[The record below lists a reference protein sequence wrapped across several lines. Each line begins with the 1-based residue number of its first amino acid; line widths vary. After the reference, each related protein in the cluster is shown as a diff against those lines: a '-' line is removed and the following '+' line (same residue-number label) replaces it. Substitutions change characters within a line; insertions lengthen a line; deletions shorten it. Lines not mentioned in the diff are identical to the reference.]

1 MSPFQNT
8 YSQPDGIKLID
19 YFYLPSVIIDKK
31 FNIIYSNRLWQDL
44 FENQTFENINQFLK
58 AEIFQKLESFIKNS
72 YYKDE
77 ALVDDNVAILKS
89 KNANSSYSLLVYSYP
104 VSSKDYLILSFKP
117 NSFILG
123 SNENSSYNGITF
135 LSKQSDIQNYISI
148 TLQELF
154 DSVADITPLSLVNK
168 NKVKMLLDE
177 REEIIWLKDTN
188 DNIIL
193 ANKNYFDVA
202 GIQETDIQKKSE
214 DYLFFPYQKD
224 LLKNLTEYSKIIRKP
239 ILVHGLKYSS
249 DLVENYPLV
258 IYPIVDKQGKYY
270 VFFFVLLQEIQK
282 LSNDVV
288 SRKGLEELNIPF
300 LSIDLNK
307 NILEANSAFNSLI
320 GNKIAR
326 NIQEIF
332 SQNLIEK
339 LDDLLSSEKENKS
352 IFIDSTFSIT
362 SIENSDF
369 ILRIF
374 NGKNNSFDFL
384 LYPLKDHQDIKSLIS
399 QRGKMLDYYIQNSPE
414 PIFVFE
420 KESLKFLEINQSAL
434 NLYGYNRDEF
444 LKLDLT
450 DLYSPEDFQS
460 LMESLKNSANQKTTP
475 VFRQKTKNGKDI
487 YVQLTYNDFKYN
499 DLDSFFVIV
508 NDITEN
514 LLLENENKLYKELIE
529 NTSDIIIETDEF
541 GFIKSVN
548 NTAVNK
554 LGYDKNFLLDTSF
567 STLVN
572 DDERGMINSSLF
584 NSKLKSSTQLRTSI
598 KKSDGHLVSADII
611 SVPVKSLNEEITSF
625 KLIISIEERAKE
637 IVPEIREVIK
647 EVYVEKSQ
655 PSPDLITNQNF
666 LSSDFLSGVFH
677 EILTPLNVIFGF
689 TQEIIEGLDKPSPEQ
704 KEAADIISQNR
715 IKLLDTMNSV
725 VEYSELIS
733 NKSNLNISEFNMVEI
748 IEKLEKQARDIS
760 NTLGIQFTLGKI
772 SQSLRVESDAEKLER
787 VIIGLVKIVCRLSQ
801 EKKIY
806 LSTFALDQELFFI
819 SVTDQYNSSSEYLTN
834 SLNKI
839 FNLNVEPRD
848 VGAPRL
854 TVHLTRF
861 FMNLLKMKF
870 VDKIKINNKTESGFL
885 LPLRLTQTETLEH
898 NKDEK
903 NKIESKQFIIS
914 EIPDVTKK
922 ESDTKNIDKQQTSK
936 KTEEIIYSVPKIN
949 LSELTCLYIEDQ
961 IDSQVLFKVQLKEL
975 KEIVV
980 APSFEEALAHLE
992 NRKFDFIVIDI
1003 NLEGEY
1009 NGLDALKM
1017 IRKIPGYENIPI
1029 FASTAYILPGNKERF
1044 IAAGFNSFIDKPI
1057 FKERII
1063 ESLDKILSN

>member
-8 YSQPDGIKLID
+8 YSKPNGTKLID
-19 YFYLPSVIIDKK
+19 YFYLPSIITDKK

-44 FENQTFENINQFLK
+44 FENQTFENVNQFLK

-77 ALVDDNVAILKS
+77 ALVDDNVVILKS

-104 VSSKDYLILSFKP
+104 VSSKDYFILSFKP
-117 NSFILG
+117 HSFNFDAKDKSG
-123 SNENSSYNGITF
+123 YNGISF
-135 LSKQSDIQNYISI
+135 LTKQSDIQNYISI

-154 DSVADITPLSLVNK
+154 DSVADIIPLSLVNK

-270 VFFFVLLQEIQK
+270 VFFNILLKETQK
-282 LSNDVV
+282 FQNESVARKSMDDLS
-288 SRKGLEELNIPF
+288 IPF
-300 LSIDLNK
+300 LSIDSNK
-307 NILEANSAFNSLI
+307 NIIETNSAFNSLI
-320 GNKIAR
+320 GNKIAG
-326 NIQEIF
+326 NIHEIF
-332 SQNLIEK
+332 NQNLIEK
-339 LDDLLSSEKENKS
+339 LDDLLFSEKENKS
-352 IFIDSTFSIT
+352 IFIDSNFSIT

-369 ILRIF
+369 IIRIF
-374 NGKNNSFDFL
+374 NGKNNSFDLL
-384 LYPLKDHQDIKSLIS
+384 LYPLKHHEDIKTIIS

-434 NLYGYNRDEF
+434 KLYGYNRDEF

-460 LMESLKNSANQKTTP
+460 LMESLKNSTNQKTTP
-475 VFRQKTKNGKDI
+475 VFRQKTKDGRDI

-499 DLDSFFVIV
+499 GLDSFFVIV
-508 NDITEN
+508 NDITDK

-548 NTAVNK
+548 NTTVTK

-572 DDERGMINSSLF
+572 DDERGMINSNLF
-584 NSKLKSSTQLRTSI
+584 NSKLKSFTQIKSSI
-598 KKSDGHLVSADII
+598 KKADGQLVNADII
-611 SVPVKSLNEEITSF
+611 SVPVKSLNQEIISF
-625 KLIISIEERAKE
+625 KLIISLEEQAKE
-637 IVPEIREVIK
+637 YIPEIREVIK
-647 EVYVEKSQ
+647 EVYIEKPEQ
-655 PSPDLITNQNF
+655 KTDVITNQNF

-689 TQEIIEGLDKPSPEQ
+689 TQEIVEGLEKPTPEQ

-733 NKSNLNISEFNMVEI
+733 NKSYLNISEFNIVEI
-748 IEKLEKQARDIS
+748 IEKLEKQAKDIAS
-760 NTLGIQFTLGKI
+760 TLGIQFTLGKI

-787 VIIGLVKIVCRLSQ
+787 VIIGLIKIVCRLSQ
-801 EKKIY
+801 QKKVY
-806 LSTFALDQELFFI
+806 LSAFALDQELFFI

-848 VGAPRL
+848 IGAPRL

-885 LPLRLTQTETLEH
+885 SPLRLTQTETLEH
-898 NKDEK
+898 KDEK

-914 EIPDVTKK
+914 EIPDVTTK
-922 ESDTKNIDKQQTSK
+922 ESETKNIDKQETSK
-936 KTEEIIYSVPKIN
+936 KSEEIKSSVPRVN

-980 APSFEEALAHLE
+980 APSFEEALPHLE
-992 NRKFDFIVIDI
+992 SRKFDFIVIDI

-1017 IRKIPGYENIPI
+1017 IRKIPGYENIPV

-1044 IAAGFNSFIDKPI
+1044 IAAGFNGFIDKPI